1 MKVYR
6 SDKKGYS
13 FLVALITVA
22 VAAIIV
28 LLKYILE
35 KIEIMYPQLFEKEK
49 SLPEIIIYSIII
61 AFLVFYLL
69 FALIF
74 LRLWHKSLVYTVTDS
89 EILSESGFFVHTQNV
104 MKLSSIQFV
113 TGISL
118 PFSKISSFN
127 FITAGALGGTLM
139 MMFLS
144 DEDYKEIL
152 DYLNTVVK
160 VKDVSD

>member
-1 MKVYR
+1 MKVYH

-13 FLVALITVA
+13 FLATLITVA

-35 KIEIMYPQLFEKEK
+35 KLEIMYPELFLKEK
-49 SLPEIIIYSIII
+49 SLPEIIIYTIII
-61 AFLVFYLL
+61 AFIVFYLL
-69 FALIF
+69 FTAIF
-74 LRLWHKSLVYTVTDS
+74 LRLWHKSLVYTVTSS
-89 EILSESGFFVHTQNV
+89 EILSESGFFARTKNV

-113 TGISL
+113 TGVSL

-127 FITAGALGGTLM
+127 FITLGALGGTM
-139 MMFLS
+139 VMMFLS
-144 DEDYKEIL
+144 DEDYAEIL
-152 DYLNTVVK
+152 DILNST